1 MIINKI
7 HICGAYG
14 SGKTTLAKELSK
26 LLKIPYY
33 SFDDI
38 KYIVKYTK
46 KRSVSER
53 KAMVKKIAS
62 KSKFITEGAWSDYG
76 EEAFKKADLI
86 ILLRTKPLK
95 CVYQIIKRYIKGDRE
110 IKNDFK
116 TALIIMKKAFIYYYT
131 KDSISFHAHMSLIK
145 KHNKNYLLLKSKD
158 KRTLFAVLSEKEALK
173 ELVKINKIKKR

>member
-1 MIINKI
+1 MVIKKI

-46 KRSVSER
+46 KRPVSER
-53 KAMVKKIAS
+53 KAIVKKIAS
-62 KSKFITEGAWSDYG
+62 KSKFITEGPWSGYG
-76 EEAFKKADLI
+76 EDAFKRADLV
-86 ILLRTKPLK
+86 ILVKTKPSR
-95 CVYQIIKRYIKGDRE
+95 CVYQVVKRYIQGDRE
-110 IKNDFK
+110 IKNDMK

-131 KDSISFHAHMSLIK
+131 KDPISYDAHMKLIK
-145 KHNKNYLLLKSKD
+145 KHNKKYILLENKD
-158 KRTLFAVLSEKEALK
+158 KQKLFELLSTKKNLK
-173 ELVKINKIKKR
+173 DITIKL